1 MYLAPCLISC
11 KDRNNVWQATKRG
24 SGIEQAVDAINH
36 GSLVEVSDPTG
47 HLPEGLVF
55 LTGFGERAPS
65 RTFLTRVSV
74 LTSTLQHLYF
84 HLTFVYCFFSRHA
97 LKARTELL
105 QE

>member
-1 MYLAPCLISC
+1 MDLAPRLIFC
-11 KDRNNVWQATKRG
+11 KDRNNVWQATKKG
-24 SGIEQAVDAINH
+24 NNIEQAIETIKH
-36 GSLVEVSDPTG
+36 GSLVGVSDPTG
-47 HLPEGLVF
+47 HIPEGLVF

-74 LTSTLQHLYF
+74 LTITLQHLYF
-84 HLTFVYCFFSRHA
+84 YLTFVYCFFSRRA